1 MIVAQ
6 AKRKENIS
14 EYLLYM
20 WQVEDL
26 IRAAGCE
33 PQRIEELILPRY
45 DVVEEQR
52 SEILRWYLELAAMM
66 RREGKQISGHLE
78 VNRLVLLEL
87 EDLHRRLLTNPNDY
101 VYAGLH
107 YQVLPAVVQ
116 LRGKSH
122 GEEMSDL
129 ETCFNAIYGYLTLAL
144 KGEPVS
150 EETKKSVQQMST
162 FLAMLAHKYKQDK
175 EQSLD
180 IAHLD
185 SGELTH

>member
-6 AKRKENIS
+6 EKRRENIS

-45 DVVEEQR
+45 EVDEVQR
-52 SEILRWYLELAAMM
+52 AEILNWYLELAAMM
-66 RREGKQISGHLE
+66 RREGKREAGHLD

-87 EDLHRRLLTNPNDY
+87 EDLHRRLLANPNDY

-107 YQVLPAVVQ
+107 YQVLPAVIQ
-116 LRGKSH
+116 LRSKSV
-122 GEEMSDL
+122 GAEAGDV

-144 KGEPVS
+144 KGDSVG
-150 EETKKSVQQMST
+150 EETKKSIQQMST
-162 FLAMLAHKYKQDK
+162 FLSMLAHKYKLER
-175 EQSLD
+175 EQAVSEVSL
-180 IAHLD
+180 
-185 SGELTH
+185 